1 MELVNEI
8 KPQRNNFLGNVI
20 GKTIN
25 NAVDMGLKVI
35 LPDLVEN
42 QVIDIKNAL
51 IENGL
56 KAGIDEAIES
66 VVEFGKSAA
75 GIFTGNFENMSQVR
89 VAVGEGGIVDTV
101 SKILDKTIDQS
112 TRKGI
117 INNSVGRLIKNGKN
131 IILENVENNI
141 KNEIDIQDNMLKK
154 LDRNLKEWKKC
165 YENKD
170 FEGME
175 KEYNEINSI
184 KDQIIPIEN
193 ILKETKRISGIHNLI
208 KSNGHKFEISTLEEQ
223 LAENL

>member
-8 KPQRNNFLGNVI
+8 KPQKNNFLGNII

-66 VVEFGKSAA
+66 VVQLGKSAA

-131 IILENVENNI
+131 IILESVENNI
-141 KNEIDIQDNMLKK
+141 KNEIDIQDNMLRK
-154 LDRNLKEWKKC
+154 LDKNLKQWKEC
-165 YENKD
+165 YENKN

-184 KDQIIPIEN
+184 KDQIIPIDN
-193 ILKETKRISGIHNLI
+193 ILNETKRISGIHNLI
-208 KSNGHKFEISTLEEQ
+208 KSNGHKFEISDIEKQ
-223 LAENL
+223 LAEKL